1 VNQENKV
8 PEWMLERYL
17 LNELPRKKRRQ
28 LEKELEQNPALRS
41 ELEKLRVSDRQIL
54 STYPAD
60 QVIPQLLKRAALVKP
75 ETTAP
80 RRSRLVWIAAP
91 ALALA
96 VFMLI
101 ILPPL
106 LQRRLDFSGNS
117 QPEDYIGMKGSG
129 PLSAKGPGLQ
139 IYRKGSGAD
148 KILRNGESARAGE
161 LLQLAY
167 IPAGQTHGI
176 ILSID
181 GAGSVTLHF
190 PEKTDGNTGL
200 QSNRRVL
207 LANAFELD
215 RAPNFERFFFI
226 TAKEPLPTAA
236 ILAKAGELAA
246 DPDKAMT
253 ERLDLPGRYGQFS
266 LLVRK

>member
-28 LEKELEQNPALRS
+28 LEKELEQNPALRA

-54 STYPAD
+54 STYPPE

-75 ETTAP
+75 AP
-80 RRSRLVWIAAP
+80 AARRRSRLVWIAAP
-91 ALALA
+91 VLAAALFLL
-96 VFMLI
+96 V

-106 LQRRLDFSGNS
+106 IQQRLDFSENS
-117 QPEDYIGMKGSG
+117 SPGDYTGIKGGG
-129 PLSAKGPGLQ
+129 PLPAKGPGLQ
-139 IYRKGSGAD
+139 IYRKSSGAD
-148 KILRNGESARAGE
+148 KIVRNGESAQAGE

-181 GAGSVTLHF
+181 GAGAVTLHF
-190 PEKTDGNTGL
+190 PEKADGSTLL
-200 QSNRRVL
+200 QSNRKVL

-215 RAPNFERFFFI
+215 RAPRFERFFFI
-226 TAKEPLPTAA
+226 TGKEPLPTAA
-236 ILAKAGELAA
+236 IMAVAGELAS
-246 DPDKAMT
+246 DPDRAMV
-253 ERLDLPGRYGQFS
+253 ERLDLPGRYGQVS